1 MKIRIATRK
10 SPLALWQA
18 NFVKQQLLH
27 YHKDLTVELIP
38 MVTQGDVLLD
48 SPLSKIGGK
57 GLFVKQLE
65 QAILDNQADIA
76 VHSIKDIPSQFPDGL
91 TLATICQR
99 DEIRDA
105 FVSNRYNNL
114 DELPKG
120 AIVGT
125 SSLRRQSQLR
135 AAFPHI
141 EIKDLRG
148 NVGTRLSKLDNQ
160 EYDAI
165 ILAAVGLKR
174 LSLTDRIRQ
183 YIDVDLMLPAVGQGA
198 VGIETRC
205 DDDAILQ
212 RLAPLDD
219 KATRLCISAERAMN
233 KQLQGGCQI
242 PIACY
247 SQLEGNTLRLQ
258 GLVGSVDGKTLI
270 KEHIQGEASQAEQ
283 LGTTLA
289 NQLLDK
295 GAKAILA
302 ELIG

>member
-1 MKIRIATRK
+1 
-10 SPLALWQA
+10 
-18 NFVKQQLLH
+18 
-27 YHKDLTVELIP
+27 
-38 MVTQGDVLLD
+38 
-48 SPLSKIGGK
+48 
-57 GLFVKQLE
+57 
-65 QAILDNQADIA
+65 
-76 VHSIKDIPSQFPDGL
+76 
-91 TLATICQR
+91 
-99 DEIRDA
+99 
-105 FVSNRYNNL
+105 
-114 DELPKG
+114 
-120 AIVGT
+120 
-125 SSLRRQSQLR
+125 
-135 AAFPHI
+135 
-141 EIKDLRG
+141 
-148 NVGTRLSKLDNQ
+148 
-160 EYDAI
+160 
-165 ILAAVGLKR
+165 
-174 LSLTDRIRQ
+174 
-183 YIDVDLMLPAVGQGA
+183 MLPAVGQGA